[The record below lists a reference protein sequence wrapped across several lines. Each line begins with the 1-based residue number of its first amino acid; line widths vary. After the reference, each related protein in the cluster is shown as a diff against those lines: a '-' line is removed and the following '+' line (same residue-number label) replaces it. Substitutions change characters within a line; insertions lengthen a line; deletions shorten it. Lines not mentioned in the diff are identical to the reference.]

1 MPRNKGATVPLYE
14 QIDMENYA
22 EVLTWALAESRERPL
37 RNGEP
42 VLIRYDIPG
51 LALAEAVYSRLMDMH
66 LSPVTMAN
74 PTPYMEMERYLNSS
88 YGQLLFQQ
96 PGLAELYSQVG
107 GVINIIAP
115 EELTHLQTVD
125 PRTIAEAR
133 RADTPNRRIL
143 QRRRQSG
150 AMGWTTCI
158 YPTEALAE
166 ASGMTLDEYAK
177 ALLRACWLNM
187 PDPVREWRRMQ
198 REVGELGAWLD
209 GLAIDRLKVESEN
222 ADLTVG
228 MGENRRFVG
237 VNGANIPGY
246 EIYVAPDSR
255 KVDGIYY
262 ADQPTLRYGRLL
274 FGLSLEFSGGIA
286 TTVEAERGATF
297 VQQQLYSDA
306 GARRVGEF
314 SLTDKRFSRVDR
326 FMAHTLLDENFG
338 GEHGNC
344 HIALGGSVLESFAGP
359 AEMLT
364 PELEYE
370 LGFNSSDMHWDLVNT
385 QPKRVTAW
393 LKDGTP
399 KLIYENGEFRL

>member
-1 MPRNKGATVPLYE
+1 MPRNKGAIVPLYE

-22 EVLTWALAESRERPL
+22 EVLTWALAESKERPL

-88 YGQLLFQQ
+88 YGQLQFQQ

-198 REVGELGAWLD
+198 REVGELRAWLD
-209 GLAIDRLKVESEN
+209 GLAIDRLKVESEDM
-222 ADLTVG
+222 DLTVG
-228 MGENRRFVG
+228 VGENRRFVS

-255 KVDGIYY
+255 KVDGVYY

-338 GEHGNC
+338 GENGNC
-344 HIALGGSVLESFAGP
+344 HIALGGSVLESFTGP

-399 KLIYENGEFRL
+399 RLIYENGEFRL

>member
-1 MPRNKGATVPLYE
+1 MPLYE

-88 YGQLLFQQ
+88 YGQLQFQQ

-198 REVGELGAWLD
+198 REVGELRAWLD
-209 GLAIDRLKVESEN
+209 GLAIDRLKVESEDM
-222 ADLTVG
+222 DLTVG
-228 MGENRRFVG
+228 VGENRRFVS

-255 KVDGIYY
+255 KVDGVYY

-338 GEHGNC
+338 GENGNC
-344 HIALGGSVLESFAGP
+344 HIALGGSVLESFTGP

-399 KLIYENGEFRL
+399 RLIYENGEFRL